1 MCEYIAHIRTNDG
14 EKQSLINHLKGTAKR
29 AEQFASEFSNGD
41 WGYTIGLLHDLGKYN
56 PEWQEYLRV
65 QNGDIQF
72 ENEED
77 E

>member
-29 AEQFASEFSNGD
+29 AEQFASEFNNGD

-56 PEWQEYLRV
+56 PKWQKYLME
-65 QNGDIQF
+65 QADNT
-72 ENEED
+72 EPED
-77 E
+77 DEGE